1 MLAVPASRPA
11 FSGMRLLIIEDN
23 RDIAANLMDFLSA
36 RGHVV
41 DLARDGVGGLHLAL
55 VNDYDAIMLDLMLPG
70 IDGIT
75 LCRKLRGE
83 AGNRTP
89 VLMLTALDSL
99 DDKVRGLEAGA
110 DDYVVKPFALREV
123 EARLRT
129 ITRRAQPQGLD
140 RKLHVAD
147 LSFDVETYRVSRG
160 ERVIDLPPISLKLL
174 ELLMRASPKVVSRK
188 EMEAA
193 IWGDRPPDSDAL
205 KAHLHVLRSAIER
218 ECDAPLLRTVR
229 GVGYQLADPHATP

>member
-1 MLAVPASRPA
+1 
-11 FSGMRLLIIEDN
+11 MRLLIIEDN

-36 RGHVV
+36 HGHVV
-41 DLARDGVGGLHLAL
+41 DLAGDGVCGLHLAL
-55 VNDYDAIMLDLMLPG
+55 VNDYDAIVLDLMLPG
-70 IDGIT
+70 MDGIT

-83 AGNRTP
+83 AGSRTP

-99 DDKVRGLEAGA
+99 DDKVRGLEVGA

-129 ITRRAQPQGLD
+129 ISRRAQPQGHA
-140 RKLHVAD
+140 RKLQVAD
-147 LSFDVETYRVSRG
+147 LCFDVETYRVTRG
-160 ERVIDLPPISLKLL
+160 ERAIELPPISLKLL
-174 ELLMRASPKVVSRK
+174 ELLMRTSPKVVSRK

-205 KAHLHVLRSAIER
+205 KAHLHVLRSAI
-218 ECDAPLLRTVR
+218 DKPTDTPLLRTLR

>member
-1 MLAVPASRPA
+1 
-11 FSGMRLLIIEDN
+11 MRLLIIEDN

-36 RGHVV
+36 HGHVV
-41 DLARDGVGGLHLAL
+41 DLAGDGVGGLHLAL
-55 VNDYDAIMLDLMLPG
+55 VNDYDAIVLDILLPG
-70 IDGIT
+70 MDGIT

-83 AGNRTP
+83 AGRRTP
-89 VLMLTALDSL
+89 VLILTALDSL

-110 DDYVVKPFALREV
+110 DDYVIKPFALREV

-129 ITRRAQPQGLD
+129 ITRRALPQGLAS
-140 RKLHVAD
+140 KLRVSD
-147 LSFDVETYRVSRG
+147 LCFDVETYRVTRG
-160 ERVIDLPPISLKLL
+160 ERVIELPPICLKLL

-205 KAHLHVLRSAIER
+205 KAHLHVLRNSVEKPG
-218 ECDAPLLRTVR
+218 DKNLLRTVR
-229 GVGYQLADPHATP
+229 GVGYQLTEPHAAP